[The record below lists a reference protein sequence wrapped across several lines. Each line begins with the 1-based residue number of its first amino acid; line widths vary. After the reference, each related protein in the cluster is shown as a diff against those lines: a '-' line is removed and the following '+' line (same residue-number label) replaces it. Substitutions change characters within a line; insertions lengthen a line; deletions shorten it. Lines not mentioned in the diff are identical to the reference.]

1 MTAHSSSNRRL
12 GLGVLGLGEGRSIIS
27 AGLNSDL
34 WDVIQVCDI
43 NEDLCRAR
51 CGEFGLER
59 YTTSFDDL
67 LADSRVD
74 VVGIYTPDHLHAE
87 HTIKAL
93 QAGKHVICT
102 KPFLDGLERAREVL
116 EMVRKSSLRVMV
128 GQSSRYFAPFARQRE
143 HWETGVFGKLHSV
156 ETHYNADHRWFL
168 EKGWATLGAFKWL
181 YGGLSHPV
189 DFARWY
195 VPDVEEVMGYATLSD
210 NGRELGLKN
219 PDTYHFIFKSAG
231 GIIGRIS
238 GAYSSPVVP
247 IQRDSH
253 MSCILRASNGASHA
267 DYYDLRYAWKIG
279 AKSVIETFEDM
290 DDYFFRFGGHSHHAG
305 EYQNY
310 IEYFARCLADG
321 RTPAPDVVEG
331 IGTVALMQAMDE
343 AATTG
348 KPVKVSGVLE
358 RYGLSEILNL
368 SAPGARC

>member
-1 MTAHSSSNRRL
+1 
-12 GLGVLGLGEGRSIIS
+12 
-27 AGLNSDL
+27 
-34 WDVIQVCDI
+34 
-43 NEDLCRAR
+43 
-51 CGEFGLER
+51 
-59 YTTSFDDL
+59 
-67 LADSRVD
+67 
-74 VVGIYTPDHLHAE
+74 
-87 HTIKAL
+87 
-93 QAGKHVICT
+93 
-102 KPFLDGLERAREVL
+102 
-116 EMVRKSSLRVMV
+116 
-128 GQSSRYFAPFARQRE
+128 
-143 HWETGVFGKLHSV
+143 
-156 ETHYNADHRWFL
+156 
-168 EKGWATLGAFKWL
+168 
-181 YGGLSHPV
+181 
-189 DFARWY
+189 
-195 VPDVEEVMGYATLSD
+195 MGYATLSD

-219 PDTYHFIFKSAG
+219 ADTYHFIFKSAG

-238 GAYSSPVVP
+238 GTYSSPVVP

-253 MSCILRASNGASHA
+253 MSCILHASNGASHA